1 MVAALAKAM
10 NVLAISL
17 KSTFSLETGKGLIPR
32 YGLDDSDETGV
43 SRLSSMT
50 SIFYVDGETGWLLA

>member
-1 MVAALAKAM
+1 MMAALVKAM

-17 KSTFSLETGKGLIPR
+17 KSTLSLETGKRLIPR
-32 YGLDDSDETGV
+32 YGLDGSDETGI
-43 SRLSSMT
+43 SWLFSMT

>member
-1 MVAALAKAM
+1 MMAALVKAM

-17 KSTFSLETGKGLIPR
+17 KSTLSLETGISWLF
-32 YGLDDSDETGV
+32 
-43 SRLSSMT
+43 SMT